1 MVEIGFLFPPPERDG
16 GWPWLDRE
24 RAREEAGF
32 DVERLDLIEKAQQ
45 TLFGGESTSVVIVR
59 HGKLVREWHTFN
71 VGHGMR
77 FDIWSGTKSFTAT
90 AWMLALEE
98 LVDVTLDTPAYSLL
112 PDVPLS
118 DPRKAQITLR
128 HLLTMTSGI
137 AGEAAGIAGMATAT
151 DAGIFEFALGQS
163 ANRFGERVGTLVA
176 DPGTRWDYSDAAYSH
191 LSLCFAAVMDRE
203 IGEYMEDRVFSKVG
217 MVAAWDPQGG
227 AGFRGPHTNAHTG
240 LHLSARDLARFGLLV
255 LAGGRWNDE
264 QVIPAAAVA
273 EMTTVSQPHNRAYG
287 LGWWSNSEGVYA
299 PGLPRDLVALSGF
312 RFNRC
317 YAIPSLD
324 LVVARVGT
332 GPVVPDEHRLVRG
345 VVDAIR

>member
-1 MVEIGFLFPPPERDG
+1 
-16 GWPWLDRE
+16 
-24 RAREEAGF
+24 
-32 DVERLDLIEKAQQ
+32 
-45 TLFGGESTSVVIVR
+45 VVIVR

-71 VGHGMR
+71 VGHAMR

-98 LVDVTLDTPAYSLL
+98 LADVTLDTPAYSLL

-137 AGEAAGIAGMATAT
+137 AGEASGVAGMPTAT
-151 DAGIFEFALGQS
+151 DAGIFEFALGHGP
-163 ANRFGERVGTLVA
+163 NRFGQRVDTLVA
-176 DPGTRWDYSDAAYSH
+176 DPGTRWDYSDAAYAH
-191 LSLCFAAVMDRE
+191 LSLCFHAALGRD
-203 IGEYMEDRVFSKVG
+203 IADYMEQKVFSKLG
-217 MVAAWDPQGG
+217 MFAAWDLQGG

-264 QVIPAAAVA
+264 QIIPAHAVA
-273 EMTTVSQPHNRAYG
+273 EMTTVSQSLNPAYG

-299 PGLPRDLVALSGF
+299 PTLPRDLVALSGF

-332 GPVVPDEHRLVRG
+332 GPVIPDEHRLVRG